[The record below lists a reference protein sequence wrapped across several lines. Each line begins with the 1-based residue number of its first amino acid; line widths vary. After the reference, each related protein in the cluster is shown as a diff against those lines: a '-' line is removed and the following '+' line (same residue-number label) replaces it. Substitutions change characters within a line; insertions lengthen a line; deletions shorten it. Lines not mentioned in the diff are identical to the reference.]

1 MRDELG
7 EVPAAAD
14 SGGRE
19 IRRIA
24 CVGAGVIGHSWATFF
39 AMKGYPVWL
48 HDLSEA
54 ILRRSLGW
62 IQTALA
68 LCAEK
73 GVLADREVAAA
84 VSRVQVT
91 TDLSAAV
98 TAADLVVEAVF
109 EDYAVKRQVF
119 QAVDGVAP
127 ADAILASSSS
137 YLLMSKIQSVTRRPG
152 RCIEVHP
159 FNPPHL
165 IPLVEV
171 VPGRAT
177 EEATVARTVEFFA
190 GVGKVPVVVR
200 KELGGY
206 IANRLQRALSREA
219 VDLVESGVAS
229 VEDVDLAV
237 SAGPGLRWALYGP
250 FLVNYFNTP
259 SHLSRGR
266 PQAGPV
272 ADGYAAD
279 RRVQE
284 QTFDAMVRWRD
295 SRLIDLLRVVG
306 YLPPSQEGASSS

>member
-1 MRDELG
+1 MRDKKG
-7 EVPAAAD
+7 AVPEAAG
-14 SGGRE
+14 SRKRG

-62 IQTALA
+62 IQAALA

-73 GVLADREVAAA
+73 GVLADRDVAAA
-84 VSRVQVT
+84 VSRVQAT
-91 TDLSAAV
+91 TDLAAAV
-98 TAADLVVEAVF
+98 AEADVVVEAVF
-109 EDYAVKRQVF
+109 EDYAVKRRVF
-119 QAVDGVAP
+119 QAVDAVAP

-137 YLLMSKIQSVTRRPG
+137 YLLMSEIQSVTQRPG

-159 FNPPHL
+159 YNPPHL

-177 EEATVARTVEFFA
+177 DEATVARTVEFLA

-259 SHLSRGR
+259 SHLSRAMPR
-266 PQAGPV
+266 SGPV

-279 RRVQE
+279 RRVQG

-295 SRLIDLLRVVG
+295 SRLIDLLRIVG
-306 YLPPSQEGASSS
+306 YPPSGRRSAASS